1 MDVTIRAEE
10 LRDTEAIRAIT
21 IAAFRGKPYAG
32 GNEQDVVDA
41 LRAAGA
47 LTLSNVAIL
56 EERVVGH
63 IAFSPAQ
70 AGDGEARDGVAPDNK
85 TGWYALGPVSVL
97 PEFQGKGIG
106 SALINQG
113 CEALVRM
120 NAKGCILTGNP
131 AYYQRFGFA
140 LAPHCC
146 PDGEPADYFMMKCFG
161 KDAPA
166 ARFRFHSAF
175 YPA

>member
-32 GNEQDVVDA
+32 GNEQD
-41 LRAAGA
+41 
-47 LTLSNVAIL
+47 
-56 EERVVGH
+56 
-63 IAFSPAQ
+63 
-70 AGDGEARDGVAPDNK
+70 
-85 TGWYALGPVSVL
+85 
-97 PEFQGKGIG
+97 
-106 SALINQG
+106 
-113 CEALVRM
+113 
-120 NAKGCILTGNP
+120 
-131 AYYQRFGFA
+131 
-140 LAPHCC
+140 
-146 PDGEPADYFMMKCFG
+146 GEPADYFMMKCFG